1 MADVQSLLTVKDLIK
16 DEPVF
21 VESESSI
28 LSVAKKIK
36 EQKVDSVLIK
46 DASGSIEGIVTE
58 SDIIC
63 KVVAENESPS
73 ETKVEKIMT
82 KKILTIDGNESMF
95 KAREIMLDNKVR
107 YLIVTENEKQI
118 GVVTSKE
125 ILGK

>member
-21 VESESSI
+21 VESKSSI

-46 DASGSIEGIVTE
+46 DASGDIEGIVTE

-95 KAREIMLDNKVR
+95 KARDIMLDNKVKH
-107 YLIVTENEKQI
+107 LIVTENEKQI

>member
-21 VESESSI
+21 VESESSV
-28 LSVAKKIK
+28 LSAAKKIK

>member
-1 MADVQSLLTVKDLIK
+1 
-16 DEPVF
+16 
-21 VESESSI
+21 
-28 LSVAKKIK
+28 
-36 EQKVDSVLIK
+36 
-46 DASGSIEGIVTE
+46 
-58 SDIIC
+58 
-63 KVVAENESPS
+63 
-73 ETKVEKIMT
+73 MT

>member
-95 KAREIMLDNKVR
+95 KARDIMLDNKVKH
-107 YLIVTENEKQI
+107 LIVTENEKQI

>member
-21 VESESSI
+21 VESKSSI

-46 DASGSIEGIVTE
+46 DASGDIEGIVTE

-73 ETKVEKIMT
+73 ETNVEKIMT

-95 KAREIMLDNKVR
+95 KARDIMLDNKVKH
-107 YLIVTENEKQI
+107 LIVTENEKQI